1 MSAHTPPARL
11 RDAWIALTGLSAV
24 FLFEMLDNSV
34 LTVAL
39 PTIGRDLAAST
50 ASLQWVSSA
59 YSVAFGG
66 LMLLFGAVADR
77 FGRRRTMLVGLVL
90 LAVASASTVL
100 VTSVEQL
107 VAVRALMGLAAAMT
121 TPARWR

>member
-1 MSAHTPPARL
+1 
-11 RDAWIALTGLSAV
+11 
-24 FLFEMLDNSV
+24 MLDNSV

-107 VAVRALMGLAAAMT
+107 VAVRASWVS
-121 TPARWR
+121 PPR